1 MIFPIQ
7 KSKLRFL
14 RNGLIRSDKWEF
26 GGVRTM
32 TGEEFVKLCYEEK
45 ESILKEYFREES
57 GSAVA
62 EKVRNLIQS
71 GTNEKDL
78 FELMDSVMTE
88 SYYTLLLGLDGAA
101 SLGGKQISYQ
111 IYDKDGILLNECG
124 EIEESAFNFFM
135 KE

>member
-1 MIFPIQ
+1 M
-7 KSKLRFL
+7 RFL
-14 RNGLIRSDKWEF
+14 RNGLIRSDKREF
-26 GGVRTM
+26 RGVRAM